1 MYTAQQPN
9 MGPFVIRYPRGKG
22 TVIDWK
28 VPMKVLP
35 VGKGEQLKEGDD
47 MAVLTIGSMA
57 HSAQQ
62 AIEKVEKEKNISIA
76 HYDLRF
82 LKPLDETML
91 HEIAKNFKQIVT
103 IEDGVIQGGF
113 GSAVLEFMS
122 DNGYN
127 IRVKRLGIPNT
138 FVEHGT
144 PEELYNML
152 GLDADGITASI
163 KELI

>member
-1 MYTAQQPN
+1 M
-9 MGPFVIRYPRGKG
+9 
-22 TVIDWK
+22 
-28 VPMKVLP
+28 
-35 VGKGEQLKEGDD
+35 
-47 MAVLTIGSMA
+47 
-57 HSAQQ
+57 
-62 AIEKVEKEKNISIA
+62 
-76 HYDLRF
+76 RF

-91 HEIAKNFKQIVT
+91 HEIAKKFKQIVT